1 MLQAMLSGV
10 ASIKAHQSRMNV
22 IGNNLANTST
32 TAYKGQRVNF
42 ADMMSQ
48 TTQGASGPTGTR
60 GGVNP
65 TQYGLG
71 VYVGGTDVNFEQGGL
86 SQTNRPT
93 DLAIQG
99 NGFFMTSNSL
109 RMAYTR
115 DGSFDL
121 DSTGVLTHQ
130 ATGERILGWT
140 ADSTGAIDATVPL
153 TASSTIAIPVGSM
166 STVKVTDSTSFSGNL
181 DSTAAPTDS
190 ITTKL
195 RVYDSLGG
203 AHDVSLRVLNRQ
215 TPAAAP
221 APTGALSS
229 WDWEM
234 YEGDPAT
241 GTLLGG
247 SATAGNERLYFDA
260 NGSRVTSLA
269 VGTDNSITVGP
280 ATPGLYPPFS
290 MDIKFPNISQLVAKS
305 QINGIDQN
313 GFPSGTL
320 ENYSISK
327 DGVIT
332 GIFSNGLT
340 RSLGQL
346 GMAKFSNPEGMNRD
360 GGNLFL
366 QSNNSGNPLVGTAND
381 SGMGT
386 VNAGYLEQANVDMS
400 GEMTDLII
408 TQRGFQANTKIVTTV
423 DEMLQELINIKR

>member
-1 MLQAMLSGV
+1 MLSGV

-99 NGFFMTSNSL
+99 NGFFMTSNSS

-140 ADSTGAIDATVPL
+140 ADTTGAIDSTVPL
-153 TASSTIAIPVGSM
+153 TSASTISIPVGRM

-181 DSTAAPTDS
+181 DSTSAPTDS
-190 ITTKL
+190 VTTKL

-203 AHDVSLRVLNRQ
+203 AHDVSLRILNRQ
-215 TPAAAP
+215 SPAVAP
-221 APTGALSS
+221 APAGALSS

-247 SATAGNERLYFDA
+247 SATAGNERLYFDS
-260 NGSRVTSLA
+260 NGGRVTSLA
-269 VGTDNSITVGP
+269 AGTENSITVGP
-280 ATPGLYPPFS
+280 AVPGLYPPFT
-290 MDIKFPNISQLVAKS
+290 MAVKFPNVSQLVSKS
-305 QINGIDQN
+305 QVNGIDQN

>member
-48 TTQGASGPTGTR
+48 TTQGASGPTASR

-71 VYVGGTDVNFEQGGL
+71 VYVGGTDLNFEQGGL
-86 SQTNRPT
+86 MQTNRST

-99 NGFFMTSNSL
+99 NGFFMTSNST

-121 DSTGVLTHQ
+121 DSAGALTHQ

-140 ADSTGAIDATVPL
+140 ADSTGAIDSTVPL
-153 TASSTIAIPVGSM
+153 SASSTISITVGNM
-166 STVKVTDSTSFSGNL
+166 STVKATDSTSFSGNL
-181 DSTAAPTDS
+181 DSTSAPTDTV
-190 ITTKL
+190 TTKM

-203 AHDVSLRVLNRQ
+203 PHDISLRIRNRQ
-215 TPAAAP
+215 TPALAP
-221 APTGALSS
+221 VPAGALSS

-269 VGTDNSITVGP
+269 VGTENAITVGP
-280 ATPGLYPPFS
+280 AVPGLYPPFTI
-290 MDIKFPNISQLVAKS
+290 DVKFPNISQLVAKS
-305 QINGIDQN
+305 QINGTDQN

-320 ENYSISK
+320 ENYSIAK
-327 DGVIT
+327 NGVIT

-340 RSLGQL
+340 RSLGQIAI
-346 GMAKFSNPEGMNRD
+346 AKFSNPEGMNRD

-366 QSNNSGNPLVGTAND
+366 QTNNSGNPIVGVANE
-381 SGMGT
+381 SGMGSM
-386 VNAGYLEQANVDMS
+386 NSGYLEQANVDMS
-400 GEMTDLII
+400 GEMTDLIV

>member
-48 TTQGASGPTGTR
+48 TTQGASGATTTR

-99 NGFFMTSNSL
+99 NGFFVTSNST

-130 ATGERILGWT
+130 ATGERVLGWT
-140 ADSTGAIDATVPL
+140 ADNNGVIDSTTPL
-153 TASSTIAIPVGSM
+153 TSASTISIPVGNM

-181 DSTAAPTDS
+181 NSTSLPTD
-190 ITTKL
+190 TVVTKM

-203 AHDVSLRVLNRQ
+203 AHDISLKVFNRQ
-215 TPAAAP
+215 GPAAGTPP
-221 APTGALSS
+221 AGALSS

-234 YEGDPAT
+234 YEGDPST

-247 SATAGNERLYFDA
+247 SASAGNERLYFDA
-260 NGSRVTSLA
+260 NGARVTSLA
-269 VGTDNSITVGP
+269 TGTNNQVTVAS
-280 ATPGLYPPFS
+280 ATVGLYPAFTI
-290 MDIKFPNISQLVAKS
+290 DVKFPNMSQLVSKS
-305 QINGIDQN
+305 QVNGIDQN

-346 GMAKFSNPEGMNRD
+346 GMAKFSNPEGMNRE
-360 GGNLFL
+360 GGNLFT
-366 QSNNSGNPLVGTAND
+366 QSNNSGTALIGTAND

-386 VNAGYLEQANVDMS
+386 INAGYLEQANVDMS
-400 GEMTDLII
+400 GEMTDLIV

>member
-1 MLQAMLSGV
+1 MLSGV

-48 TTQGASGPTGTR
+48 TTQGASGPTGSR
-60 GGVNP
+60 GGINP

-99 NGFFMTSNSL
+99 NGFFVTSNST

-115 DGSFDL
+115 DGGFDL
-121 DSTGVLTHQ
+121 DSAGVLTHQ
-130 ATGERILGWT
+130 ATGERVLGWT
-140 ADSTGAIDATVPL
+140 ADASGKIDSTTPLLPTSVMTVP
-153 TASSTIAIPVGSM
+153 VGTL
-166 STVKVTDSTSFSGNL
+166 STVKVTDKVSFSGNL
-181 DSTAAPTDS
+181 DSTALPTDKVV
-190 ITTKL
+190 TKM

-203 AHDVSLRVLNRQ
+203 AHDLTLELTNHQ
-215 TPAAAP
+215 APALGAAP
-221 APTGALSS
+221 AGALSS
-229 WDWEM
+229 WDWNM

-247 SATAGNERLYFDA
+247 SATAGNERMYFDA
-260 NGSRVTSLA
+260 NGTRVTALP
-269 VGTDNSITVGP
+269 VGTENQITVAP
-280 ATPGLYPPFS
+280 STPGLYPAFTTEV
-290 MDIKFPNISQLVAKS
+290 KFPNLSQLVSKS

-346 GMAKFSNPEGMNRD
+346 AMAKFSNPEGMNRD

-366 QSNNSGNPLVGTAND
+366 QSNNSGNPLIGVAND
-381 SGMGT
+381 TGIGT

>member
-1 MLQAMLSGV
+1 MLSGV

-42 ADMMSQ
+42 AEMMSQ
-48 TTQGASGPTGTR
+48 TTQGASGPTATR

-99 NGFFMTSNSL
+99 NGFFVTSNSS
-109 RMAYTR
+109 RMAFTR
-115 DGSFDL
+115 DGGFDL

-130 ATGERILGWT
+130 ATGERVLGWM
-140 ADSTGAIDATVPL
+140 ADVSGVIDSSQPIN
-153 TASSTIAIPVGSM
+153 ASNTLSIPVGNLNM
-166 STVKVTDSTSFSGNL
+166 VKVTDSSTFSGNL
-181 DSTAAPTDS
+181 NSTALPTDS
-190 ITTKL
+190 VVTKM

-203 AHDVSLRVLNRQ
+203 SHDVTLRLTNRQ
-215 TPAAAP
+215 APALGT

-234 YEGDPAT
+234 YEGDVAT

-247 SATAGNERLYFDA
+247 SASAGNERLYFDA
-260 NGSRVTSLA
+260 NGARVSNLA
-269 VGTDNSITVGP
+269 AGTENRITVAPSVVGQ
-280 ATPGLYPPFS
+280 YPSFT
-290 MDIKFPNISQLVAKS
+290 MDVKFPTISQLVAPS
-305 QINGIDQN
+305 QVNGIDQN
-313 GFPSGTL
+313 GFPSGSL
-320 ENYSISK
+320 ENYAISK

-332 GIFSNGLT
+332 GLFSNGLT
-340 RSLGQL
+340 RALGQIA
-346 GMAKFSNPEGMNRD
+346 MAKFSNPEGMDRD
-360 GGNLFL
+360 GGNLYL
-366 QSNNSGNPLVGTAND
+366 QSNNSGTPIVGVANEA
-381 SGMGT
+381 GIGT
-386 VNAGYLEQANVDMS
+386 INAGYLEQANVDMS

>member
-1 MLQAMLSGV
+1 MLSGV

-48 TTQGASGPTGTR
+48 TTQGASGPTGNR

-71 VYVGGTDVNFEQGGL
+71 VYVGGTDVSFEQGGL

-99 NGFFMTSNSL
+99 NGFFLTSNSG

-121 DSTGVLTHQ
+121 DSTGALVHQ
-130 ATGERILGWT
+130 ATGERVLGWM
-140 ADSTGAIDATVPL
+140 ADATGKIDTTVPI
-153 TASSTIAIPVGSM
+153 TATSNIAIPVGKLSA
-166 STVKVTDSTSFSGNL
+166 VKATDSTSFSGNL
-181 DSTAAPTDS
+181 DSKALATDKVV
-190 ITTKL
+190 TKM

-203 AHDVSLRVLNRQ
+203 AHDITLELTNRQ
-215 TPAAAP
+215 APAAGTP
-221 APTGALSS
+221 PSGAISS
-229 WDWEM
+229 WDWKM

-247 SATAGNERLYFDA
+247 SGSAGNERLYFDA
-260 NGSRVTSLA
+260 NGARVTSLPG
-269 VGTDNSITVGP
+269 GTENKITVAPSVAGQ
-280 ATPGLYPPFS
+280 YPPFTMS
-290 MDIKFPNISQLVAKS
+290 VKFPNVSQLVAKS
-305 QINGIDQN
+305 QMNGIDQN
-313 GFPSGTL
+313 GYPSGSL
-320 ENYSISK
+320 ENFSISK
-327 DGVIT
+327 DGIIT

-346 GMAKFSNPEGMNRD
+346 AMAKFSNPEGLDRD

-366 QSNNSGNPLVGTAND
+366 QSNNSGTPVIGTANEA
-381 SGMGT
+381 GIGT
-386 VNAGYLEQANVDMS
+386 VNAGYLEQSNIDMS
-400 GEMTDLII
+400 GEMTDLIV

>member
-1 MLQAMLSGV
+1 MLSGV

-99 NGFFMTSNSL
+99 NGFFMTSNSS

-130 ATGERILGWT
+130 ATGERVMGWT
-140 ADSTGAIDATVPL
+140 ADTTGAIDSTVPL
-153 TASSTIAIPVGSM
+153 TAASTISIPVGSM

-181 DSTAAPTDS
+181 DSTASPTDS
-190 ITTKL
+190 VTTKL
-195 RVYDSLGG
+195 RVLRLTGRFTRYQPEDSQ
-203 AHDVSLRVLNRQ
+203 SQN
-215 TPAAAP
+215 PATAP
-221 APTGALSS
+221 APAGALSS

-247 SATAGNERLYFDA
+247 SATAGNERLYFDS
-260 NGSRVTSLA
+260 NGGRVTSLA
-269 VGTDNSITVGP
+269 TGTENTITVGP

-290 MDIKFPNISQLVAKS
+290 IAVKFPNISQLVSKS
-305 QINGIDQN
+305 QVNGIDQN